1 MANITSVSNKQE
13 FGLGSIATKL
23 VLYTSLLK
31 PRVMSLS
38 IFTSFVG
45 MIIAPGSL
53 SFTTGL
59 LAILAISIGSGASG
73 ALNMWYERDTDKLM
87 NRTKDRALPTNQIS
101 ANGALIYGITLSII
115 AVSMLYLV
123 SNLAAAG
130 LLLMTI
136 CFYIFVYTIWLKKRT
151 PQNIVIGGAAG
162 AFPPMIGWA
171 VVTGG
176 ISTEICLLF
185 MLIFLWTPPHFW
197 ALALYKSDDYKKAG
211 IPMMPLIVGERKTIN
226 LIIAYSITL
235 LPLTLIMSSYYSLFF
250 GVSSTALSIFF
261 IYLAFDLKRS
271 WLKDGLLERKAQM
284 LFYFSIIYL
293 FNIFSILLIDN
304 LLWNIY
310 RWIKK

>member
-23 VLYTSLLK
+23 ALYISLLK

-101 ANGALIYGITLSII
+101 ANGALIYGIILSII

-123 SNLAAAG
+123 SNLVAAG
-130 LLLMTI
+130 LLLITI

-271 WLKDGLLERKAQM
+271 WLKDVLLERKAQM

-310 RWIKK
+310 

>member
-53 SFTTGL
+53 SFTQGL

-176 ISTEICLLF
+176 VSTEICLLF

-235 LPLTLIMSSYYSLFF
+235 LPLTLIMSSYYSLIF

-271 WLKDGLLERKAQM
+271 WLKDGLFERKAQM

-310 RWIKK
+310 

>member
-23 VLYTSLLK
+23 VLYISLLK

-53 SFTTGL
+53 SFTSGL

-130 LLLMTI
+130 LLLLTI

-271 WLKDGLLERKAQM
+271 WLKYGLLERKAQM

-310 RWIKK
+310 

>member
-130 LLLMTI
+130 LLLLTI

-271 WLKDGLLERKAQM
+271 WVKDGLLERKAQM

-310 RWIKK
+310 

>member
-13 FGLGSIATKL
+13 FGLGAIATKL
-23 VLYTSLLK
+23 ALYTSLLK

-53 SFTTGL
+53 SFTQGL

-130 LLLMTI
+130 LLLLTI

-310 RWIKK
+310 

>member
-23 VLYTSLLK
+23 VLYISLLK

-123 SNLAAAG
+123 SNLAAAA

-271 WLKDGLLERKAQM
+271 WLKDCLLERKAKM

-310 RWIKK
+310 

>member
-23 VLYTSLLK
+23 VLYISLLK

-53 SFTTGL
+53 SFTSGL

-130 LLLMTI
+130 LLLLTI

-176 ISTEICLLF
+176 VSTEISLLF

-310 RWIKK
+310 

>member
-13 FGLGSIATKL
+13 FGLGSIAIKL

-53 SFTTGL
+53 SFTSGL

-115 AVSMLYLV
+115 AVSMLYMV

-130 LLLMTI
+130 LLLLTI

-176 ISTEICLLF
+176 VSTEICLLF

-261 IYLAFDLKRS
+261 IYLAFELKRS
-271 WLKDGLLERKAQM
+271 WMKDGLLERKAQM

-310 RWIKK
+310 

>member
-87 NRTKDRALPTNQIS
+87 NRTKDRALPKNQIS

-176 ISTEICLLF
+176 VSTEICLLF

-197 ALALYKSDDYKKAG
+197 ALALYKSDDYKNAG

-310 RWIKK
+310 

>member
-13 FGLGSIATKL
+13 FGLGSIAIKL

-130 LLLMTI
+130 LLLITI

-197 ALALYKSDDYKKAG
+197 ALALYKSDDYKNAG

-310 RWIKK
+310 

>member
-130 LLLMTI
+130 LLLLTI
-136 CFYIFVYTIWLKKRT
+136 CFYIFVYTIWLKTRT

-211 IPMMPLIVGERKTIN
+211 IPMMPLIVGERKTMN

-310 RWIKK
+310 

>member
-23 VLYTSLLK
+23 ALYISLLK

-101 ANGALIYGITLSII
+101 AHGALIYGITLSII

-130 LLLMTI
+130 LLLLTI

-250 GVSSTALSIFF
+250 GGSSTALSIFF

-310 RWIKK
+310 

>member
-23 VLYTSLLK
+23 ALYTSLLK

-53 SFTTGL
+53 SFTSGL

-271 WLKDGLLERKAQM
+271 WMKDGLLERKAQM

-310 RWIKK
+310 

>member
-130 LLLMTI
+130 LLLLTI

-235 LPLTLIMSSYYSLFF
+235 LPLTLIMSSHYSLFF

-310 RWIKK
+310 

>member
-130 LLLMTI
+130 LLLLTI

-235 LPLTLIMSSYYSLFF
+235 LPLTLIMSSYYSFFF

-310 RWIKK
+310 

>member
-23 VLYTSLLK
+23 ALYISLLK

-45 MIIAPGSL
+45 MIIAPGTL

-130 LLLMTI
+130 LLLITI
-136 CFYIFVYTIWLKKRT
+136 CFYIFVYTIWLKKKT

-176 ISTEICLLF
+176 VSTEICLLF

-310 RWIKK
+310 

>member
-130 LLLMTI
+130 LLLLTI

-250 GVSSTALSIFF
+250 GVLSTALSIFF

-310 RWIKK
+310 

>member
-23 VLYTSLLK
+23 ALYISLLK

-53 SFTTGL
+53 SFTSGL

-130 LLLMTI
+130 LLLITI

-176 ISTEICLLF
+176 VSTEICLLF

-310 RWIKK
+310 

>member
-53 SFTTGL
+53 SFTSGL

-101 ANGALIYGITLSII
+101 ANGALIYGIALSII

-130 LLLMTI
+130 LLLLTI

-176 ISTEICLLF
+176 VSTEICLLF

-310 RWIKK
+310 

>member
-1 MANITSVSNKQE
+1 MANITSVSNIQE

-53 SFTTGL
+53 SFTSGL

-130 LLLMTI
+130 LLLLTI

-310 RWIKK
+310 

>member
-13 FGLGSIATKL
+13 FGLGSIVTKL
-23 VLYTSLLK
+23 VLYSSLLK

-130 LLLMTI
+130 LLLLTI
-136 CFYIFVYTIWLKKRT
+136 CFYIFVYTKWLKKRT

-310 RWIKK
+310 

>member
-23 VLYTSLLK
+23 ALYTSLLK

-53 SFTTGL
+53 SFTSGL

-101 ANGALIYGITLSII
+101 SNGALIYGITLSII

-130 LLLMTI
+130 LLLLTI

-310 RWIKK
+310 

>member
-23 VLYTSLLK
+23 ALYISLLK

-53 SFTTGL
+53 SFTSGL

-130 LLLMTI
+130 LLLLTI
-136 CFYIFVYTIWLKKRT
+136 CFYIFVYTIWLKKET

-176 ISTEICLLF
+176 SQLRF
-185 MLIFLWTPPHFW
+185 
-197 ALALYKSDDYKKAG
+197 A
-211 IPMMPLIVGERKTIN
+211 
-226 LIIAYSITL
+226 
-235 LPLTLIMSSYYSLFF
+235 FF
-250 GVSSTALSIFF
+250 SC
-261 IYLAFDLKRS
+261 
-271 WLKDGLLERKAQM
+271 
-284 LFYFSIIYL
+284 
-293 FNIFSILLIDN
+293 
-304 LLWNIY
+304 
-310 RWIKK
+310 

>member
-23 VLYTSLLK
+23 ALYTSLLK

-115 AVSMLYLV
+115 AVLMLYLV

-130 LLLMTI
+130 LLLLTI

-176 ISTEICLLF
+176 VSTEICLLF

-310 RWIKK
+310 

>member
-23 VLYTSLLK
+23 ALYISLLK

-53 SFTTGL
+53 SFTSGL

-130 LLLMTI
+130 LLLLTI

-176 ISTEICLLF
+176 VSTEICLLF

-310 RWIKK
+310 

>member
-23 VLYTSLLK
+23 ALYISLLK

-130 LLLMTI
+130 LLLITI

-176 ISTEICLLF
+176 VSTEICLLF

-310 RWIKK
+310 

>member
-115 AVSMLYLV
+115 AVLMLYLV

-130 LLLMTI
+130 LLLLTI

-310 RWIKK
+310 

>member
-23 VLYTSLLK
+23 ALYISLLK

-53 SFTTGL
+53 SFTSGL

-130 LLLMTI
+130 LLLLTI

-284 LFYFSIIYL
+284 LFYFSI
-293 FNIFSILLIDN
+293 
-304 LLWNIY
+304 
-310 RWIKK
+310 

>member
-23 VLYTSLLK
+23 ALYSSLLK

-130 LLLMTI
+130 LLLLTI

-176 ISTEICLLF
+176 VSTEICLLF

-310 RWIKK
+310 